1 MVALVLIILRIPKD
15 TYLLGKEMWWEISI
29 SRRAIPQSLRL
40 SSNREEILIILHVLQ
55 VYNSRTLFSYKLY
68 PYRTIISLPNL
79 SPSPSAKE
87 YLAPDAQLL
96 RQHTWYRI
104 LTPMKLGAF
113 QGWLPYSLAPDAS
126 GRALPY
132 TFTSGS

>member
-40 SSNREEILIILHVLQ
+40 SSNREEILTILHVLQ

-68 PYRTIISLPNL
+68 PYQTIISLPDL
-79 SPSPSAKE
+79 SPSAKK

-96 RQHTWYRI
+96 RQHTWHRI
-104 LTPMKLGAF
+104 LTPRKLGAF
-113 QGWLPYSLAPDAS
+113 HGWLPYSLAPDAS

-132 TFTSGS
+132 TNTSGS